1 MVTPEQSRQ
10 SRNSYRREMN
20 ATRFIVSTLGI
31 LFAISGMNH
40 GIFEALQGNVPTNG
54 FFVHSIGVRN
64 QMWAYGT
71 EDAFTLIPNFLV
83 TGAAAIAVSL
93 LIIAWS
99 IGFLHKRHGALVFF
113 LLFVMLLLVGGGVAQ
128 VVFFTLASAV
138 ATRIN
143 RPLKWLRKL
152 LPENVRALIGKQWP
166 WLLTAFTLLGLT
178 ALEIAIVGY
187 VPGVNDAKQ
196 VLYICW
202 SILGL
207 GLAFLLLAITSGF
220 IHDVDRDSV
229 SQ

>member
-1 MVTPEQSRQ
+1 MVTLEQSRQ
-10 SRNSYRREMN
+10 GRNSYRREMN

-40 GIFEALQGNVPTNG
+40 GVFEALQGNVPTTG
-54 FFVHSIGVRN
+54 FFVDSIGVRN

-83 TGAAAIAVSL
+83 TGIAAIAVSL

-113 LLFVMLLLVGGGVAQ
+113 LLFVVLLLVGGGVAQ
-128 VVFFTLASAV
+128 VIFFTLASLV

-152 LPENVRALIGKQWP
+152 LPENVRGQIGKQWP
-166 WLLTAFTLLGLT
+166 WLLTVFTLLGLA
-178 ALEIAIVGY
+178 ALEIAIVGCI
-187 VPGVNDAKQ
+187 PGVRDPKQ
-196 VLYICW
+196 VLYFCW

-207 GLAFLLLAITSGF
+207 GLMFLLLAIISGF